1 MVKEEVTKIHNEAM
15 DFAEDA
21 IVAKRRGN
29 MGKYQE
35 LIRKAFELEKQ
46 AANLLA
52 IEYEYEPSRS
62 ILYRSA
68 AGLALECDEFRE
80 AEKLASAGLAG
91 DPPTDILKELREVLE
106 QTWQK
111 LVIYK

>member
-1 MVKEEVTKIHNEAM
+1 MKEEKITKLHDEAM

-29 MGKYQE
+29 LEKYQE
-35 LIRKAFELEKQ
+35 LIRKAFEAEKQ

-52 IEYEYEPSRS
+52 SEFDYEPSRS

-68 AGLALECDEFRE
+68 AGLAL
-80 AEKLASAGLAG
+80 
-91 DPPTDILKELREVLE
+91 
-106 QTWQK
+106 Q
-111 LVIYK
+111 